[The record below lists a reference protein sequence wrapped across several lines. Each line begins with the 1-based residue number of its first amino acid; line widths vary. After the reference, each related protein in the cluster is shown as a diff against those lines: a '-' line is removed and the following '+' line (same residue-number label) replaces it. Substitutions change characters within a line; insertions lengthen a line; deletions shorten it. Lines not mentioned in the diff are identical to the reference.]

1 MASTDSIECG
11 EEALKHFGF
20 KSTYR
25 NLNHGSFG
33 TFPRHIRSVLHSFQD
48 ECEGEPDKF
57 IRYAYPRKLDESRET
72 IAEYLHAPVE
82 ACVYVSNATTGVNT
96 VLRNL
101 VYQPGDVIIYF
112 ATIYGACHKTV
123 DYLEETTPVTSAKVE
138 YTYPLSDADL
148 LSRFKETIGN
158 IRASGKNPKLAMFD
172 TIVSMPG
179 VRVPFEALTKT
190 CREEGVL
197 SLIDGA
203 HSVGQ
208 IPMNLSKLDPDFYV
222 SNAHKWLHV
231 PRGCAVFYVPVRN
244 HHLMRSTLPTSHGF
258 VPKTGGAISPLPP
271 SAKSEFVNN
280 FEFVGTIDNSPYLC
294 VPAALEWRSR
304 LTWQGKKGED
314 AIMQYSWQLARRAG
328 EIVSKALDTEIME
341 NAEGTLGKDVNFAN
355 VALPIDF
362 EKDASG
368 DMPIATEIAQWL
380 SKVLVEEYDTF
391 LAILVHGGKFWTR
404 LSAQIYLTEKD
415 FEWAGKTLKDVC
427 VRARSGEWKAA
438 RQSKL

>member
-1 MASTDSIECG
+1 MASTNSIECG

-20 KSTYR
+20 RGSYR
-25 NLNHGSFG
+25 NLNH
-33 TFPRHIRSVLHSFQD
+33 VLHSFQD

-57 IRYAYPRKLDESRET
+57 IRYTYPRKLDESREA
-72 IAEYLHAPVE
+72 IAKHLNAPVE
-82 ACVYVSNATTGVNT
+82 ACVFVPNATTGVNT
-96 VLRNL
+96 VLRNI

-123 DYLEETTPVTSAKVE
+123 DYLEETTPVTGAKVE
-138 YTYPLSDADL
+138 YTYPLSDTDL
-148 LSRFKETIGN
+148 VARFNEATAN
-158 IRASGKNPKLAMFD
+158 IRASGKNPRLAIFD

-179 VRVPFEALTKT
+179 VRVPFEALTNT
-190 CREEGVL
+190 CREQGIL

-208 IPMNLSKLDPDFYV
+208 IPMNLSALDPDFYV

-231 PRGCAVFYVPVRN
+231 PRGCAVFYVPLRN
-244 HHLMRSTLPTSHGF
+244 QHLVRSTLPTSHGF
-258 VPKTGGAISPLPP
+258 VPKTAGAISPLPP

-280 FEFVGTIDNSPYLC
+280 FEFVGTLDNSPYLC

-328 EIVSKALDTEIME
+328 EIVSRALNTEVME
-341 NAEGTLGKDVNFAN
+341 SAEGTLGKDINFAN

-362 EKDASG
+362 EKDANG
-368 DMPIATEIAQWL
+368 DMGIAIEIAQWL
-380 SKVLVEEYDTF
+380 SNVLVEEYDTF
-391 LAILVHGGKFWTR
+391 LAVMVHGGKFWTR
-404 LSAQIYLTEKD
+404 LSAQVYLIEGD
-415 FEWAGKTLKDVC
+415 FEWAGKTLKEVC
-427 VRARSGEWKAA
+427 ERARGGEWKSG
-438 RQSKL
+438 RQSNI